1 MQDVLCWMRDGWS
14 SMSKKRIRKSS
25 KKKVARKAVPAKGV
39 MDILFFP
46 FGKRQNGNPIV
57 PERSV
62 ASQTLIIVVAI
73 MSFLTCLTFATVV
86 IVWQQAS
93 NWQND
98 ISSEVTIQIRPIEGI
113 SLNGE
118 VQKAIALA
126 ENTPG
131 IARVS
136 NVDDEWSKKLLEPW
150 LGRDFD
156 LQELPVPRMLILELD
171 PQRGANLE
179 GLADRLKAS
188 VPGATLD
195 DHRLWLDRLSGVAN
209 TTILVGFIIMGLM
222 LTAMIL
228 SVTFATHGA
237 MTSNHDVL
245 EVLHFVGGRDAFIA
259 SEFQR
264 RFLLLGLKGALMG
277 GGSAVLF
284 FTVLNFWSS
293 LSSKALEADQLAA
306 LFGRF
311 EIGFIGYFG
320 AFLLIVVIAV
330 LTAITSRIAVF
341 RYLIKMS

>member
-1 MQDVLCWMRDGWS
+1 MTKVE
-14 SMSKKRIRKSS
+14 KTSS
-25 KKKVARKAVPAKGV
+25 KKKRRMEKAPTHKRAPDTQGFLSS
-39 MDILFFP
+39 I
-46 FGKRQNGNPIV
+46 FGKRHSGNPIV

-73 MSFLTCLTFATVV
+73 MSFLTCLTFAIVM

-113 SLNGE
+113 SMSDE
-118 VQKAIALA
+118 IARAIALA

-150 LGRDFD
+150 LGSDFD
-156 LQELPVPRMLILELD
+156 LSELPVPRMLILELD
-171 PQRGANLE
+171 SERGVNLK
-179 GLADRLKAS
+179 GLAERLTAT

-195 DHRLWLDRLSGVAN
+195 DHRLWLDRLNGMAN
-209 TTILVGFIIMGLM
+209 TTILVGFIIMGLI

-237 MTSNHDVL
+237 MTGNHEVL
-245 EVLHFVGGRDAFIA
+245 EVLHFVGGRDVFIA

-264 RFLLLGLKGALMG
+264 RFLLLGLKGAIMG
-277 GGSAVLF
+277 GGSAILCLMA
-284 FTVLNFWSS
+284 LNFWSR
-293 LSSKALEADQLAA
+293 LSSQTLEADQLAA

-311 EIGFIGYFG
+311 EIGFVGYLG
-320 AFLLIVVIAV
+320 AFLLIVVIAI
-330 LTAITSRIAVF
+330 LTALTSRVAVF
-341 RYLIKMS
+341 RYLTKMA